1 MIPVRPR
8 AVTITI
14 DGAREVS
21 GLLQVPP
28 GAHVCY
34 VLAHGAGSSLGHVFG
49 WPSKQLA
56 PKREIFKDFAKIWLR
71 LALHFE
77 NENALLHIWSG
88 SGRPKSLT
96 SRRAA

>member
-56 PKREIFKDFAKIWLR
+56 PKREINLR
-71 LALHFE
+71 T
-77 NENALLHIWSG
+77 S
-88 SGRPKSLT
+88 PKSG
-96 SRRAA
+96 